1 MAAEA
6 RTPSQRARRSRIIE
20 VAVELLEEREYEQI
34 QIREVA
40 EQADSAL
47 ATVYRYFPSKEL
59 LYAYALIHWGQGFEA
74 RVSGQNKTIRT
85 DAERLR
91 LVLRRTARA
100 YGRNPNFYKLT
111 MLLEVTTDPAAREVY
126 SGYTERYDRVIR
138 GLLRD
143 VGPREREAI
152 ALLSTS
158 LLGGLL
164 RKWSSGRMPLRRAL
178 ELIDDAVAVIF
189 SEEPTPAEL
198 ADL

>member
-6 RTPSQRARRSRIIE
+6 RTPSQHARRSRIIE
-20 VAVELLEEREYEQI
+20 VAAHLLDEREYEQI

-59 LYAYALIHWGQGFEA
+59 LYAYALISWGDTFEA
-74 RVSGQNKTIRT
+74 RVRGQNKTLST

-100 YGRNPNFYKLT
+100 YGAHPNFYKLT
-111 MLLEVTTDPAAREVY
+111 MLLEVTTDTAARAVFAGY
-126 SGYTERYDRVIR
+126 SERYDRIIR
-138 GLLRD
+138 DLLRD

-152 ALLSTS
+152 ALLGTS

-164 RKWSSGRMPLRRAL
+164 RKWSSGAMPLRRVL
-178 ELIDDAVAVIF
+178 DHIDDAIAVIF
-189 SEEPTPAEL
+189 DENPAPPP
-198 ADL
+198 AAAT